1 MITNI
6 TNAPR
11 RERGVALIAALL
23 ILIVIT
29 ILGMAMF
36 RSYGLQQKIGGN
48 TREKS
53 RAFNAALASQ
63 DFAEW
68 YLTSNNGA
76 NSTAQTTCAGT
87 NAASVTT
94 VMVCSNPIPA
104 SVSQPDTW
112 GAAFTYTP
120 TPPPGP
126 GAGITFSTAAGTQGS
141 YAQLPQFYITYLG
154 AAGTGPSYVS
164 TLGQNRTMFQ
174 VDAAGWA
181 GTAQTVAV
189 VESAFTVSSIGTTI
203 PPSASNT
210 VQKNVSLGGP

>member
-1 MITNI
+1 MISNT

-36 RSYGLQQKIGGN
+36 RTYVLQQKIGGN
-48 TREKS
+48 TLEKS
-53 RAFNAALASQ
+53 LAFSSALASQ

-76 NSTAQTTCAGT
+76 NSTAQTTCSGIAAAGV
-87 NAASVTT
+87 NTT
-94 VMVCSNPIPA
+94 MVCSNPIPTT
-104 SVSQPDTW
+104 VSQPDTW

-120 TPPPGP
+120 STSAGAMCTTPGGP
-126 GAGITFSTAAGTQGS
+126 GC
-141 YAQLPQFYITYLG
+141 YAQPPQFYISYLG
-154 AAGTGPSYVS
+154 SSGSGPAYVAP
-164 TLGQNRTMFQ
+164 LGQNHTLFQ

-181 GTAQTVAV
+181 GTTQTVAV
-189 VESAFTVSSIGTTI
+189 VESAFAVSSIGTTI
-203 PPSASNT
+203 PPSGSNT

>member
-1 MITNI
+1 MISNI

-23 ILIVIT
+23 ILVVIT

-63 DFAEW
+63 NFAEW

-76 NSTAQTTCAGT
+76 NSTAQTTCSGT
-87 NAASVTT
+87 NPASVTS
-94 VMVCSNPIPA
+94 VMVCANAIPTTVA
-104 SVSQPDTW
+104 QPDTW

-120 TPPPGP
+120 NPGSGP
-126 GAGITFSTAAGTQGS
+126 TFSTAAGIQGS

-154 AAGTGPSYVS
+154 AAGTGSAYVAP
-164 TLGQNRTMFQ
+164 LGQNRTLFQ

-181 GTAQTVAV
+181 GTSQTVAV

-203 PPSASNT
+203 PPSSSMT

>member
-1 MITNI
+1 MISNI

-76 NSTAQTTCAGT
+76 NSTATTTCSGI
-87 NAASVTT
+87 NAATVTT
-94 VMVCSNPIPA
+94 PMVCSNPIPTT
-104 SVSQPDTW
+104 VSQPDTW

-120 TPPPGP
+120 TPGSGP
-126 GAGITFSTAAGTQGS
+126 AFSTTAGTQGS
-141 YAQLPQFYITYLG
+141 YSQVPQFYISYLG
-154 AAGTGPSYVS
+154 AAGTGTAYVAP
-164 TLGQNRTMFQ
+164 LGQNRTLFQ

-181 GTAQTVAV
+181 GTSQTVAV
-189 VESAFTVSSIGTTI
+189 VESAYTVSSIGTTI

>member
-1 MITNI
+1 MISNI

-36 RSYGLQQKIGGN
+36 RSYGLQQRIGGN

-76 NSTAQTTCAGT
+76 NSTANTTCSGT
-87 NAASVTT
+87 NPASVTT
-94 VMVCSNPIPA
+94 VMVCSNPIPTTVA
-104 SVSQPDTW
+104 QPDTW

-120 TPPPGP
+120 TPP
-126 GAGITFSTAAGTQGS
+126 AGSPQFSTTSGTQGS
-141 YAQLPQFYITYLG
+141 YAQLPQFYISYLG
-154 AAGTGPSYVS
+154 AAGTGTAYVAP
-164 TLGQNRTMFQ
+164 LGQNRTLFQ

-181 GTAQTVAV
+181 GTTQTVAV
-189 VESAFTVSSIGTTI
+189 VESAYTVSSIGTTI
-203 PPSASNT
+203 PPSSSNT
-210 VQKNVSLGGP
+210 IQKNVSLGGP

>member
-1 MITNI
+1 MISNI

-36 RSYGLQQKIGGN
+36 RSYGLQQRIGGN

-76 NSTAQTTCAGT
+76 NSTANTTCSGT

-94 VMVCSNPIPA
+94 VMVCSNPIPTTVA
-104 SVSQPDTW
+104 QPDTW

-120 TPPPGP
+120 TPPTGSPQ
-126 GAGITFSTAAGTQGS
+126 FSTTAGAQGA
-141 YAQLPQFYITYLG
+141 YAQLPQFYISYLG
-154 AAGTGPSYVS
+154 AAGTGTSYVAP
-164 TLGQNRTMFQ
+164 LGQNRTLFQ

-181 GTAQTVAV
+181 GTTQTVAV
-189 VESAFTVSSIGTTI
+189 VESAYTVSSIGTTI
-203 PPSASNT
+203 PPSSSST
-210 VQKNVSLGGP
+210 IQKNVSLGGP

>member
-1 MITNI
+1 MISNI

-36 RSYGLQQKIGGN
+36 RTYGLQQKIGGN

-63 DFAEW
+63 NFAEW

-87 NAASVTT
+87 NPASVTT
-94 VMVCSNPIPA
+94 VMVCANPIPA
-104 SVSQPDTW
+104 TVSQPDTW
-112 GAAFTYTP
+112 GAAFTFTP
-120 TPPPGP
+120 TPP
-126 GAGITFSTAAGTQGS
+126 GAVFSTTAGTLGA

-154 AAGTGPSYVS
+154 AAGAGTAYVAP
-164 TLGQNRTMFQ
+164 LGQNRTMFQ

-210 VQKNVSLGGP
+210 VQKNVSLSGP

>member
-1 MITNI
+1 MISNI

-63 DFAEW
+63 NFAEW

-76 NSTAQTTCAGT
+76 NSTAQTTCSGT
-87 NAASVTT
+87 NPASVTS
-94 VMVCSNPIPA
+94 VMVCANPIPTT
-104 SVSQPDTW
+104 VSQPDTW
-112 GAAFTYTP
+112 GAAFTFTP
-120 TPPPGP
+120 TPPPGVV
-126 GAGITFSTAAGTQGS
+126 FSTAVGTAGS

-154 AAGTGPSYVS
+154 AAGAGTSYVAP
-164 TLGQNRTMFQ
+164 LGQNRTMFQ

-203 PPSASNT
+203 PPSSSNT
-210 VQKNVSLGGP
+210 VQKNVSLSGP